1 MARFSLSPGSCRRPS
16 TDRTRDK
23 EPAVPEWKW
32 TFPPEDYRQP
42 RSDDDSSSSSE
53 DESHADEGAGG
64 TYDGDD
70 SDSSSCDGDE
80 WEPPHPLG
88 FESRFGRTRFGLS
101 PQSTARM
108 AKTRDIFNRD
118 DEYAWNALIHI
129 DRQEPRS
136 PFDSYLSH
144 APARGSG
151 LVLDSRNH
159 GCGVD
164 DLVSSMDRIAS
175 LVKAASY
182 TDQRSEYS
190 TPSATHRTPLSSL
203 SPRAQPRSTSK
214 LLELAAE
221 CERRQQS
228 MSRQTSQLK
237 QQQTRSFED
246 SCRGFMLLLQ
256 ADASRASSASERISQ
271 RLQDREAFEERE
283 RLAAEEHEARVRE
296 EREQAAKEEE
306 ERLAAARALSEEER
320 KREEQRLE
328 KLRQAER
335 EAEEE
340 EAEKSAHITRATD
353 LISMLD
359 EARSTLK
366 DFDKNKSVGK
376 RRLQFKK
383 IVNGRINTL
392 AHDEGKIR
400 DVARIVSEAIDTAGR
415 DDAVAS
421 GDPVMSM
428 GKKYLLDLLASNL
441 IVRVQADGFNGTRGD
456 GFPLAAMFA
465 ITSTTCEELLPV
477 LEAHLYT
484 VCPMTIPVMSLKGDG
499 DSSGGDES
507 DLMESLG
514 MLKDKNGEYES
525 FDKFLSRTGNAHKY
539 EPRIWYES
547 PLLTFLDCAFRGS
560 SIDHGRHHVVVAR
573 GTHAVGW
580 SQRRHAMDR
589 AAHGY
594 PAAGAGLSA
603 APADGACPSRLPD
616 RSGSHASEQIRGSF
630 SSDFRG
636 NPKRCAEQ
644 AGR

>member
-1 MARFSLSPGSCRRPS
+1 MARFSLSPSSCRRPS

-23 EPAVPEWKW
+23 EPAAPEWKW
-32 TFPPEDYRQP
+32 TFPPEDYRRP
-42 RSDDDSSSSSE
+42 CDDDSSTSSSSE
-53 DESHADEGAGG
+53 DESYADERTEGSAPV
-64 TYDGDD
+64 YDGDD
-70 SDSSSCDGDE
+70 SDSSSCEGDE
-80 WEPPHPLG
+80 WEEPPHPLG

-108 AKTRDIFNRD
+108 AKTRRGDLFDRD

-129 DRQEPRS
+129 DRQEPKS
-136 PFDSYLSH
+136 PFESYSGH
-144 APARGSG
+144 SPVGGSG
-151 LVLDSRNH
+151 LMLGSRNR
-159 GCGVD
+159 GDGVD
-164 DLVSSMDRIAS
+164 DLVSSMDRIAN

-182 TDQRSEYS
+182 ADQMSEYS
-190 TPSATHRTPLSSL
+190 TPSATQRTPLSSL
-203 SPRAQPRSTSK
+203 SPHAQPRSTSK

-221 CERRQQS
+221 CERQQQS
-228 MSRQTSQLK
+228 MSRRTSQLE
-237 QQQTRSFED
+237 QQQTRSYED

-271 RLQDREAFEERE
+271 RRQDREAFEERE
-283 RLAAEEHEARVRE
+283 RIAAEEYEARARE
-296 EREQAAKEEE
+296 ERELAAEQEE
-306 ERLAAARALSEEER
+306 ERLAAARALTEEER

-359 EARSTLK
+359 EVRSTLK
-366 DFDKNKSVGK
+366 DFDSNKSVGR

-383 IVNGRINTL
+383 IVNGKINTL

-400 DVARIVSEAIDTAGR
+400 DVARIVGEAIDAAGR
-415 DDAVAS
+415 DDAAAS

-456 GFPLAAMFA
+456 GFPLAAMFS
-465 ITSTTCEELLPV
+465 IVSTTCEELLPV

-484 VCPMTIPVMSLKGDG
+484 VCPMTIPAMSLKGDG
-499 DSSGGDES
+499 NSSGGDES

-525 FDKFLSRTGNAHKY
+525 FDKFLSRTGNTRTLSPTFAMK
-539 EPRIWYES
+539 S
-547 PLLTFLDCAFRGS
+547 PLLTFLDCAP
-560 SIDHGRHHVVVAR
+560 
-573 GTHAVGW
+573 
-580 SQRRHAMDR
+580 QR
-589 AAHGY
+589 
-594 PAAGAGLSA
+594 
-603 APADGACPSRLPD
+603 
-616 RSGSHASEQIRGSF
+616 E
-630 SSDFRG
+630 
-636 NPKRCAEQ
+636 
-644 AGR
+644 